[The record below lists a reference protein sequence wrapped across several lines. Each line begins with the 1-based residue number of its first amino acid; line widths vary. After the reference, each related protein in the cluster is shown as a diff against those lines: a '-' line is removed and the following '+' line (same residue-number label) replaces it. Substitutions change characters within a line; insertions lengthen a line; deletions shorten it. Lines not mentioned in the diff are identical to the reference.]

1 MRPGRLE
8 VSIELCSRPAQRCL
22 SPTCSW
28 TTLVSSSPSAF
39 SSHLFLLRCDLLL
52 RRRFCLLLRRRLC
65 LLLLR
70 RCLRLLLRRLLLRH
84 LLLLLDFLDDDG
96 SFLRASFLL
105 RFRPRKR
112 RLEAFRRFTRPVLC
126 LKEKILRF
134 SLIEVMNALTRGNQ
148 ERRRRRKRR
157 DLNSKSHAK
166 ENARTT
172 MRTKIT
178 NAFASF
184 ARKIS
189 PSRENAD
196 LVCGSSFSFASTRWF
211 SSLVKALLADK
222 TPPPPEEEKVEVLFF
237 LMDVVASSSRL
248 ASFSIAVSM
257 LRTIESSFW
266 MRISGDTVDITFVC
280 CVCVCTICA

>member
-1 MRPGRLE
+1 
-8 VSIELCSRPAQRCL
+8 
-22 SPTCSW
+22 
-28 TTLVSSSPSAF
+28 
-39 SSHLFLLRCDLLL
+39 
-52 RRRFCLLLRRRLC
+52 
-65 LLLLR
+65 
-70 RCLRLLLRRLLLRH
+70 
-84 LLLLLDFLDDDG
+84 
-96 SFLRASFLL
+96 
-105 RFRPRKR
+105 
-112 RLEAFRRFTRPVLC
+112 
-126 LKEKILRF
+126 
-134 SLIEVMNALTRGNQ
+134 
-148 ERRRRRKRR
+148 
-157 DLNSKSHAK
+157 
-166 ENARTT
+166 

-266 MRISGDTVDITFVC
+266 MRISGDTVDIIFVC

>member
-1 MRPGRLE
+1 
-8 VSIELCSRPAQRCL
+8 
-22 SPTCSW
+22 
-28 TTLVSSSPSAF
+28 
-39 SSHLFLLRCDLLL
+39 
-52 RRRFCLLLRRRLC
+52 
-65 LLLLR
+65 
-70 RCLRLLLRRLLLRH
+70 
-84 LLLLLDFLDDDG
+84 
-96 SFLRASFLL
+96 
-105 RFRPRKR
+105 
-112 RLEAFRRFTRPVLC
+112 VLC

-189 PSRENAD
+189 SSRENAD

-266 MRISGDTVDITFVC
+266 MRISGDTVDITCVL
-280 CVCVCTICA
+280 CVCVCTMCVIKRYF

>member
-1 MRPGRLE
+1 MNFVLDRRNGVCHQL
-8 VSIELCSRPAQRCL
+8 VLGQRSFL
-22 SPTCSW
+22 
-28 TTLVSSSPSAF
+28 LLRRRF
-39 SSHLFLLRCDLLL
+39 LRIFFLLRCDLLL
-52 RRRFCLLLRRRLC
+52 RRRFCLLVRRRLC

-266 MRISGDTVDITFVC
+266 MRISGDTGDITCVL
-280 CVCVCTICA
+280 CVCVCNMCVIKRYF

>member
-1 MRPGRLE
+1 
-8 VSIELCSRPAQRCL
+8 
-22 SPTCSW
+22 
-28 TTLVSSSPSAF
+28 
-39 SSHLFLLRCDLLL
+39 
-52 RRRFCLLLRRRLC
+52 
-65 LLLLR
+65 
-70 RCLRLLLRRLLLRH
+70 
-84 LLLLLDFLDDDG
+84 
-96 SFLRASFLL
+96 
-105 RFRPRKR
+105 
-112 RLEAFRRFTRPVLC
+112 VLC

-148 ERRRRRKRR
+148 ERRRRRRKRR

-266 MRISGDTVDITFVC
+266 MRISGDTVDITCVL
-280 CVCVCTICA
+280 CVCVYYVRDKEVFLVEKNSLDCTHKKAQKFLSRGRKRYFTRRTRDDDET